1 MKALLF
7 PGQGVQKVGMLDKLF
22 ADVTEINNVIE
33 NVSKSLDFDLE
44 DLLRNGPEDKIC
56 LLYTSPSPRD

>member
-22 ADVTEINNVIE
+22 ADIPGIKNVIE
-33 NVSKSLDFDLE
+33 SLSKCLDFD
-44 DLLRNGPEDKIC
+44 
-56 LLYTSPSPRD
+56 